1 MKRVLCAALT
11 VLFLCVCLAGCSSNP
26 KSVSDQIISHINQSI
41 TDETKTTKNNFNF
54 SEEFDTDYFHYI
66 VYESKEPSESNE
78 KDYTTKCSVVFEEGE
93 FVAIKL
99 ETEMKFCD
107 SYLYAKYSL
116 YDLEIM
122 QLYKE
127 MPQSDFLDS
136 LYDGSEIGNYTVE
149 ISEGLSSN
157 QFLIYRSDTTRS
169 FFL

>member
-1 MKRVLCAALT
+1 M
-11 VLFLCVCLAGCSSNP
+11 
-26 KSVSDQIISHINQSI
+26 
-41 TDETKTTKNNFNF
+41 
-54 SEEFDTDYFHYI
+54 
-66 VYESKEPSESNE
+66 
-78 KDYTTKCSVVFEEGE
+78 FEEGE

-127 MPQSDFLDS
+127 MTHSDFLDS